1 MNPIGIM
8 QGRLCPSIDGRIQ
21 FFPPNW
27 RDEFPRAKEAGLYC
41 VEWIYDAETSSV
53 NPIATGGGINEI
65 RKLSER
71 YGVHVLSVCADYF
84 MRERLVDS
92 DGEVH
97 SSNLD
102 RLKWLLERAGLL
114 GARYTV
120 LPFVD
125 SSSLKSTKE
134 LQGLVKGMQMAIP
147 AAERYDVEIHLE
159 TDLKSSV
166 LREVLS
172 KLSHPLVR
180 MNYDIGNSASLG
192 YAPSEELTG
201 VGAVLGSV
209 HVKDRVLGGS
219 TVPLGSGSA
228 DFKTCFRLIREN
240 DFQGPF
246 ILQAAREA
254 GLTETELAIK
264 NRKFVMQFLM

>member
-1 MNPIGIM
+1 
-8 QGRLCPSIDGRIQ
+8 
-21 FFPPNW
+21 
-27 RDEFPRAKEAGLYC
+27 
-41 VEWIYDAETSSV
+41 
-53 NPIATGGGINEI
+53 
-65 RKLSER
+65 
-71 YGVHVLSVCADYF
+71 

-125 SSSLKSTKE
+125 SSSLKSTRE

-166 LREVLS
+166 LREVLN

-201 VGAVLGSV
+201 VGALLGSV